1 MRVELALLAGEA
13 RWGRREIMLGAANP
27 VGSFRVY
34 RASPKPGDEAAI
46 VLDGNTLCEI

>member
-1 MRVELALLAGEA
+1 VRKAAL
-13 RWGRREIMLGAANP
+13 RDI
-27 VGSFRVY
+27 GSFRVY